1 MARPTWMTPTR
12 CLTVIKEDR
21 AVSVTARRRL
31 LCAVIFKDLSV
42 RWVAD
47 RSVAVRKEGER
58 RKKIL

>member
-1 MARPTWMTPTR
+1 MTPTR

-31 LCAVIFKDLSV
+31 LCAVIFKDLFV
-42 RWVAD
+42 RWAAD